1 MSTEPQTVEEYG
13 IPAVYLLRGVLY
25 RQQEQPWDLLLRYR
39 RRLQDYFAVL
49 QLELIVDE
57 AEGYAYLRQ
66 RRTDEE
72 TEDEK
77 EDAASLR
84 DFPRLI
90 SRRPLTYPL
99 TLLCVLLRKR
109 LLEFEAE
116 GNDVRLVVS
125 AAEIVDMVRLFW
137 EESGTNERKREDKV
151 HQQIN
156 RLVEYGFLQ
165 PLGNAPDKYEVNR
178 ILKAYITID
187 KLKEVLEKL
196 KVYTAQ
202 RE

>member
-1 MSTEPQTVEEYG
+1 MTDTSIIEEYG
-13 IPAVYLLRGVLY
+13 VPAVYLLRGVLY
-25 RQQEQPWDLLLRYR
+25 RHQQEEAWELLLRYR

-49 QLELIVDE
+49 QLELLVDE

-66 RRTDEE
+66 QRLDEE
-72 TEDEK
+72 EE
-77 EDAASLR
+77 ENSAQR
-84 DFPRLI
+84 NFPRLI

-116 GNDVRLVVS
+116 GNDVRLIVS
-125 AAEIVDMVRLFW
+125 AAEIVDMVKLFW
-137 EESGTNERKREDKV
+137 DESGTNERKREDKI
-151 HQQIN
+151 HQQIT
-156 RLVEYGFLQ
+156 RLVDYGFLQ
-165 PLGNAPDKYEVNR
+165 PLGKESNKYEVNR

-187 KLKEVLEKL
+187 KLKETLEKL
-196 KVYTAQ
+196 KAYAAQ